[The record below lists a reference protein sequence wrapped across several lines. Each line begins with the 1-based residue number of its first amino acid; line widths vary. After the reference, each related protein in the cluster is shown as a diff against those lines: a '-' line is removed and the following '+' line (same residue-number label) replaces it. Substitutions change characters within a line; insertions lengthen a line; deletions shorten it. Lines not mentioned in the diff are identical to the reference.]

1 MGVVGAGIGALVGMI
16 AWIVIVSVTHFMI
29 GWAAIGLG
37 ALTGFS
43 ARYFGKQGGQALGI
57 TAAIC
62 SALAILLGQFLGLRS
77 IATAELPQMAAE
89 AYDEQIVYANEALQA
104 TNDEQIIAA
113 MDKKPI
119 DLSDASTESPS
130 KSTDEKALQNFRSKE
145 MPKLRKFVNGQP
157 SRAEFERKKVEE
169 MQGVAFLVAGA
180 QLIRFRTLIWLFL
193 GVVSAFRVANRV

>member
-77 IATAELPQMAAE
+77 ITAAELPQMAAE
-89 AYDEQIVYANEALQA
+89 AYDEQIVYAKEALQA

-157 SRAEFERKKVEE
+157 SRSEFERKKVEE
-169 MQGVAFLVAGA
+169 MQGAAFLVAGA